1 MYPERRQAHFCGDFQ
16 QIKIGA
22 LLILK
27 RINVK
32 PKTNIGRKLSS
43 NSGASIL
50 FALFLFLVCAA
61 IGSVVLTAGT
71 AAAGRMSKTAE
82 MDQRFYAVQSAAQ
95 LFKDQLDGQSV
106 GIERTETTEDT
117 VYTDSFKNAEGVAVE
132 QPSTNYTSSSVTSY
146 SVTWSKGGFV
156 TMDQNT
162 SNTLTSKVAINTIC
176 DRYDNQNA
184 ESAWKWDMPNSGIS
198 GPVPISETMEI
209 QLSPTASALED
220 ADIDLSGLPAVTV
233 TYTAAADGS
242 LTFIFSSGNYSV
254 KLNMPAVVTDK
265 TPAIRT
271 SETSDTVYNGSG
283 TQTDPVVIKTVY
295 TTEESRTSVITWSF
309 GSLEVI
315 GK

>member
-1 MYPERRQAHFCGDFQ
+1 M
-16 QIKIGA
+16 
-22 LLILK
+22 K

-106 GIERTETTEDT
+106 GIVRTETTIDT
-117 VYTDSFKNAEGVAVE
+117 AYKESYKNAEGVAVE
-132 QPSTNYTSSSVTSY
+132 QPSTNSSYSSSSNTSY
-146 SVTWSKGGFV
+146 SVAWANGGV
-156 TMDQNT
+156 VVNDPTT
-162 SNTLTSKVAINTIC
+162 SRTLTSKIAINTIC
-176 DRYDNQNA
+176 GGYDNANA
-184 ESAWKWDMPNSGIS
+184 ESAWKWDQLNSGIS
-198 GPVPISETMEI
+198 GPAPISETMEI
-209 QLSPTASALED
+209 NLSSSAAVTED
-220 ADIDLSGLPAVTV
+220 TDISGLPAVTV

-242 LTFIFSSGNYSV
+242 LTFIFTAENYSV
-254 KLNMPAVVTDK
+254 RLSMPASVTDK
-265 TPAIRT
+265 MPAIRT
-271 SETSDTVYNGSG
+271 SETSSTVRDGNG
-283 TQTDPVVIKTVY
+283 TPEDPVVIETTY